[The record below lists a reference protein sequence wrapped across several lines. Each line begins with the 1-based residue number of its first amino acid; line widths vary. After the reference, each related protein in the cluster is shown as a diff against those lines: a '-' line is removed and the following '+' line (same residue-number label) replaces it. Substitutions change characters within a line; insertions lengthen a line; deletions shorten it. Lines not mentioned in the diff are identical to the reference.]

1 MIAGSV
7 RRFIYGL
14 IWIYLVPCSSSHI
27 HLSYLN
33 RSQINVANNFD
44 LNRLRESITH
54 RDLCRDK
61 VEVGDLERLYVIFS
75 Y

>member
-14 IWIYLVPCSSSHI
+14 IWFFLVPCSSSHI

-33 RSQINVANNFD
+33 RSQAQINVANNFD
-44 LNRLRESITH
+44 LNRLRESITQK
-54 RDLCRDK
+54 DLSRDK
-61 VEVGDLERLYVIFS
+61 VEVGDLERV
-75 Y
+75 